1 MKNIHQDVN
10 IKRKDYFQNVK
21 NVNLQLV
28 NKYIILNFQY
38 IKFLI
43 HLYYFLAKWYCEN
56 CNDYFC
62 SKCFGRIH
70 RKGRRALHSYIQLR
84 YFTPEMKELRD
95 FKEREE
101 RRKIEE
107 EKRKQKLI
115 EEQKIKTIYVTI
127 KLQSLFRKNRDK
139 AKVDVMLK
147 EKRLGKYSFIIFDNI
162 P

>member
-1 MKNIHQDVN
+1 
-10 IKRKDYFQNVK
+10 
-21 NVNLQLV
+21 
-28 NKYIILNFQY
+28 
-38 IKFLI
+38 
-43 HLYYFLAKWYCEN
+43 
-56 CNDYFC
+56 
-62 SKCFGRIH
+62 
-70 RKGRRALHSYIQLR
+70 
-84 YFTPEMKELRD
+84 MKELRD